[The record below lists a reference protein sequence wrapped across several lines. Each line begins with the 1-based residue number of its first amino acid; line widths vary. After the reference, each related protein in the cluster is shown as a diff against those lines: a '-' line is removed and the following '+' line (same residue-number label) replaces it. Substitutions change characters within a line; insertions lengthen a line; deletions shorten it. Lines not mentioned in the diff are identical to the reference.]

1 VDALLLKFFRAAR
14 GAGVRISPAESLD
27 AVNAVAAVGYGSR
40 QRMRDAMLLTIA
52 KTEEEKKSLAECFDL
67 FFRHDD
73 QLGADDEAQE
83 DEQSSDEDQQQSD
96 QSEGQGQAEGQGQN
110 QSQGQGRGQEQG
122 QDEAQR
128 AGAAPN
134 QDLGNLAQ
142 MLLSNDR
149 SALAQAMNA
158 AADAV
163 NLSEIQFF
171 TQRGIYSNR
180 ILQQMGAA
188 RLQRDIATLTAASD
202 ARAQRLMNARE
213 ALRDAVREMVNRAIL
228 LYTREGTE
236 NLRNEILRNT
246 ALNNLE
252 RRDVERT
259 RTLVR
264 TIARRL
270 RDRYS
275 KPRKRKNRG
284 RLDTRKTIRRNA
296 SWGGIPFITVW
307 KQKKIDKPR
316 IVALCD
322 VSGSVARVVEFL
334 LLFLYS
340 LNEAVQD
347 IRTFAFAGNL
357 IEVSEKLNENHIE
370 DAMKEILKEIGFGS
384 SDYGQSLID
393 FEEGF
398 MDSVTNRTTV
408 IILGDGRTNNLD
420 PRTDILRRI
429 SERAKR
435 VIWLNPEA
443 RYSWGVGDSEMPRYE
458 PYCTLARPCGTVMQL
473 ERVVSDIMAMDR
485 H

>member
-1 VDALLLKFFRAAR
+1 VDALILKFFRAAR
-14 GAGVRISPAESLD
+14 GAGIRISPAEGID
-27 AVNAVAAVGYGSR
+27 AANAVAAVGYKSR
-40 QRMRDAMLLTIA
+40 QTLRDTLLLTVA
-52 KTEEEKKSLAECFDL
+52 KTEDEKKALAECFDL
-67 FFRHDD
+67 FFRRDEQFGAEDEAEGDESPDEQQDD
-73 QLGADDEAQE
+73 QSQGEDQGQGEAQG
-83 DEQSSDEDQQQSD
+83 QS
-96 QSEGQGQAEGQGQN
+96 
-110 QSQGQGRGQEQG
+110 QSQGQGRGQEPG
-122 QDEAQR
+122 QDQAQR
-128 AGAAPN
+128 PAAAQN
-134 QDLGNLAQ
+134 QDLGSLAQ

-163 NLSEIQFF
+163 NLQEIQFF

-202 ARAQRLMNARE
+202 PRTQRLMNARE
-213 ALRDAVREMVNRAIL
+213 ALREAVREMVNRAIL

-340 LNEAVQD
+340 LSEAVQD

-357 IEVSEKLNENHIE
+357 IEVSDKLNENHIE
-370 DAMKEILKEIGFGS
+370 DAMKEVLKEIGFGS
-384 SDYGQSLID
+384 SDYGQSLVD
-393 FEEGF
+393 FEENF
-398 MDSVTNRTTV
+398 IDSITNSTTV

-443 RYSWGVGDSEMPRYE
+443 RFSWGVGDSEMPRYE

>member
-1 VDALLLKFFRAAR
+1 VDALILKFFRAAR
-14 GAGVRISPAESLD
+14 GAGIRISPAEGID
-27 AVNAVAAVGYGSR
+27 AANAVAAVGFGSR
-40 QRMRDAMLLTIA
+40 QTLRDTLLLTVA
-52 KTEEEKKSLAECFDL
+52 KTEDEKKALAECFDL
-67 FFRHDD
+67 FFRRDEQFGAEDEADGEESSDD
-73 QLGADDEAQE
+73 QDGQE
-83 DEQSSDEDQQQSD
+83 QGEEQGQGE
-96 QSEGQGQAEGQGQN
+96 SEGQG
-110 QSQGQGRGQEQG
+110 QSQGQGRGQEPG

-128 AGAAPN
+128 PAAAQN
-134 QDLGNLAQ
+134 QDLGALAR
-142 MLLSNDR
+142 MLLANDR

-163 NLSEIQFF
+163 NLQEIQFF

-180 ILQQMGAA
+180 ILQQMGTA
-188 RLQRDIATLTAASD
+188 RLQRDIATLTTTSD
-202 ARAQRLMNARE
+202 PRTQRLMNARD
-213 ALRDAVREMVNRAIL
+213 ALREAVRDMVNRAIL

-296 SWGGIPFITVW
+296 SWGGIPFVTVW

-340 LNEAVQD
+340 LSEAVQD

-357 IEVSEKLNENHIE
+357 IEVSDKLNENHIE
-370 DAMKEILKEIGFGS
+370 DAMKEVLKEIGFGS
-384 SDYGQSLID
+384 SDYGQSLVD
-393 FEEGF
+393 FEENF
-398 MDSVTNRTTV
+398 IDSITNRTTV

-443 RYSWGVGDSEMPRYE
+443 RFSWGVGDSEMPRYE